1 MPRLN
6 PFAPCHKNVFLD
18 LASARARTC
27 TLTLKVHTQHIKQRH
42 TDASII
48 PGILYYIFELFY
60 ALFAEC
66 VRACVRVKVCVRACV
81 SFSPKAKCL
90 ESIHLFLLGI
100 VCRIHTRLFPCWRFS
115 SAETSQAGTQRAEAG
130 KGAAAAATRIP
141 PETSPARQH
150 ADLLPAAP
158 ERPHQGGTDLPEI
171 AQESASD
178 GKETT
183 GER

>member
-1 MPRLN
+1 MSFWISRVRERAHAHSLSKYTHSISSKGIRMLLSFPVFFTIFLN
-6 PFAPCHKNVFLD
+6 SFMHSL
-18 LASARARTC
+18 LS
-27 TLTLKVHTQHIKQRH
+27 
-42 TDASII
+42 
-48 PGILYYIFELFY
+48 
-60 ALFAEC
+60 